1 MLASSGSAA
10 YSWVG
15 AVGGILGIVGLVGAA
30 IAFLRASI
38 GRETIR
44 LLQDNNAALKE
55 QNEQQ
60 AKEIDHLK
68 ARGADQERKIR
79 EQGQQIATLIER
91 VDAKAELAQMNGKLD
106 RVLVALEAK

>member
-1 MLASSGSAA
+1 MLASNATSA

-15 AVGGILGIVGLVGAA
+15 AVGGILGIIGLVGATV
-30 IAFLRASI
+30 AFLRASI

-60 AKEIDHLK
+60 ATEINQLK
-68 ARGADQERKIR
+68 ARDAEREQKIR

-106 RVLVALEAK
+106 RVLVALEVK